1 MIAVRTLALAA
12 ALTVT
17 AAAGA
22 TPAGAQPAWL
32 GADDL
37 PTTPLACDREAVEL
51 PQRPYDGGV
60 PANPP
65 ARAGEKITV
74 VNVPRLT
81 GVGYYDAVARGMRE
95 AAAELGTV
103 DVRTDGPAQISI
115 QQQITVIDDHVTS
128 GIDGVLFAA
137 NDPVAVTPVLRK
149 ALSRGIN
156 VVGYD
161 ADASPDARQWFVNR
175 ADPAGIAKVL
185 MDTLAGEIGEDGG
198 FAIVTSRFAAPLQA
212 RWVAEMA
219 AYAAKCHPGM
229 AWLGTSEGEED
240 GSLSARQAALLIRRH
255 GPALKGLVTLTNFAT
270 PAVAEA
276 VSATGKCGAV
286 AVVGMATPNPMKQHI
301 ASGCV
306 RSVVLWNPVDLGYA
320 ALHVLR
326 AAADG
331 TLQPGAT
338 ALDAGR
344 LGELRVDGSEV
355 LLGLP
360 FVFTAE
366 NINGFDF

>member
-1 MIAVRTLALAA
+1 MISAKTTVLAA
-12 ALTVT
+12 V
-17 AAAGA
+17 AAASLIAGA
-22 TPAGAQPAWL
+22 ARAQPAWQ

-37 PTTPLACDREAVEL
+37 PTTPLACGRDTVDL
-51 PQRPYDGGV
+51 PQKPYDGGV

-65 ARAGEKITV
+65 ARAGEAITV

-81 GVGYYDAVARGMRE
+81 GVGYYAAVARGMRE
-95 AAAELGTV
+95 AAAELGNVTV
-103 DVRTDGPAQISI
+103 KTDGPAQISI

-137 NDPVAVTPVLRK
+137 NDPAAVAPVLRK

-185 MDTLAGEIGEDGG
+185 IDTLADEIGDEGG
-198 FAIVTSRFAAPLQA
+198 FAIVTSRFSAPLQA
-212 RWVAEMA
+212 RWIAEMA
-219 AYAAKCHPGM
+219 AYAAKCYPGLV
-229 AWLGTSEGEED
+229 WLGTSEGEED
-240 GSLSARQAALLIRRH
+240 GALAARQASLFIRRH
-255 GPALKGLVTLTNFAT
+255 GAALNGLVTLTNFAT
-270 PAVAEA
+270 PAVAGA
-276 VSATGKCGAV
+276 VTAAGKCGAV
-286 AVVGMATPNPMKQHI
+286 AIVGMAIPNPMKPHI

-320 ALHVLR
+320 AVYALR

-338 ALDAGR
+338 SLDAGR
-344 LGELRVDGSEV
+344 LGTLRVDGSEV

>member
-1 MIAVRTLALAA
+1 MTTARISAWFLALLLAA
-12 ALTVT
+12 A
-17 AAAGA
+17 
-22 TPAGAQPAWL
+22 PAHAQPGWL

-37 PTTPLACDREAVEL
+37 PTAPLACGREDVEL
-51 PQRPYDGGV
+51 PQTPYDGGI

-65 ARAGEKITV
+65 PRLGETITV

-103 DVRTDGPAQISI
+103 TVKTDGPAQVNVS
-115 QQQITVIDDHVTS
+115 QQVAVLDDHVNS
-128 GIDGVLFAA
+128 GTDGILFAA
-137 NDPVAVTPVLRK
+137 TNPTSVSPALRK
-149 ALSRGIN
+149 ALSRGVN

-161 ADASPDARQWFVNR
+161 FDASPDARQWFVNR

-185 MDTLAGEIGEDGG
+185 LDTLAGEIGEEGG
-198 FAIVTSRFAAPLQA
+198 FAIVTSRIAAPLQA
-212 RWVAEMA
+212 RWIAEMA
-219 AYAAKCHPGM
+219 AYAGKCHPGIR
-229 AWLGTSEGEED
+229 WLGTGEGGDD
-240 GSLSARQAALLIRRH
+240 GALADEQASLLMRRH
-255 GPALKGLVTLTNFAT
+255 GAALNAIVPLTNFAT

-276 VSATGKCGAV
+276 VTKAGRCGSV
-286 AVVGMATPNPMKQHI
+286 AVVGLSSPNQMKPHI

-306 RSVVLWNPVDLGYA
+306 KSVVLWNPVDLGYA
-320 ALHVLR
+320 ALYVLR

-331 TLQPGAT
+331 TLEPGAT
-338 ALDAGR
+338 SVDAGR
-344 LGELRVDGSEV
+344 LGALRIDGSEV
-355 LLGLP
+355 ILGLP